1 MWWRRNKKAKGA
13 AGGESAQAE
22 AATKGPPRFL
32 DPEVLARIGSLEL
45 LARAVVEGFI
55 SGLHRSP
62 FTGFSTEFAE
72 YRQYNPGDDL
82 RYLDWRLLGRT
93 DRYFIKKYRADT
105 NAQVTL
111 LVDTSASMRYA
122 GGSGRVTKLQY
133 AQFLAAAL
141 AHLAARQQDAVGLVG
156 FGEQV
161 HTHVP
166 ALNRTGHMRT
176 VYGRLAALEAGG
188 ETRLADALHETAER
202 LTRRGVV
209 VLVSDFYDEPE
220 RLASA
225 FQHLRFRGH
234 DVIAFHVLDRTEVE
248 FDFDDAVLLLEDS
261 ETGGADARAAGRGG
275 ERLPRA
281 PEPRTSKRCAGR
293 CAANRVDYEQVTT
306 DSPLDFALFSFLS
319 RRAGRRIDECWVLEF
334 WALVLT
340 NT

>member
-1 MWWRRNKKAKGA
+1 MWWRRQKKVE
-13 AGGESAQAE
+13 AGGGGVVD
-22 AATKGPPRFL
+22 AARGASGAPQGPPRFL

-111 LVDTSASMRYA
+111 LVDTSGSMRYA
-122 GGSGRVTKLQY
+122 GPGGAVDKLRY
-133 AQFLAAAL
+133 AQFLAASL
-141 AHLAARQQDAVGLVG
+141 AHLAARQQDAVGLTA
-156 FGEQV
+156 FGADV

-176 VYGRLAALEAGG
+176 IYGRLSTLEAGG
-188 ETRLADALHETAER
+188 ETRLAEALHLTADR

-209 VLVSDFYDEPE
+209 VLVSDFYESPE
-220 RLASA
+220 RLAGA

-234 DVIAFHVLDRTEVE
+234 DVIAFHVLDRKELE
-248 FDFDDAVLLLEDS
+248 FEFEFEDSLLLLEDS
-261 ETGGADARAAGRGG
+261 ETA
-275 ERLPRA
+275 E
-281 PEPRTSKRCAGR
+281 
-293 CAANRVDYEQVTT
+293 
-306 DSPLDFALFSFLS
+306 
-319 RRAGRRIDECWVLEF
+319 
-334 WALVLT
+334 
-340 NT
+340 